1 MRHLKSYKIFESISD
16 VRDEIES
23 ILTELYHLG
32 YEIDIYSTD
41 NKNLSEVK
49 VFIEKDEED
58 NHKYKPSGEFVDCLQ
73 HLISYADEQG
83 FIHIITTYKNSHLFK
98 SFETVEEVEDIVNYE
113 IDYIKITLRK

>member
-1 MRHLKSYKIFESISD
+1 M
-16 VRDEIES
+16 
-23 ILTELYHLG
+23 
-32 YEIDIYSTD
+32 
-41 NKNLSEVK
+41 
-49 VFIEKDEED
+49 
-58 NHKYKPSGEFVDCLQ
+58 DCLQ